1 MSVDLQ
7 QAAWPVLPPHPGPL
21 GGVRVLDLS
30 RVLAGPYAA
39 MVLADLGADVIKV
52 ERPGAGDDTRSWGPP
67 FHGPDATYF
76 LAVNRNRRAVG
87 VDLSTADGFA
97 VVATLA
103 RAADVV
109 LENFLPRHLRSLG
122 LDALRDETAAAWVSI
137 RGAGSDGPDGELPGY
152 DVMAQARSG
161 LMHVTGPADGEASK
175 VGVAIADV
183 VAGLHAA
190 VAALAGVVARD
201 RGSAAPRVEVP
212 LLESTV
218 AALVNQTTAALV
230 GGADPVR
237 MGVEHP
243 SLVPYGPLPCA
254 DIPLVVGAGNDRQ
267 FASLAAVVGLPDDPR
282 FVTNA
287 GRVVHRRELR
297 VLLVERLA
305 LKPAAEWAGLLAVAG
320 VPSAPVQSVREALAD
335 PQVAGLLVETTHDGE
350 PVTLVGSPYLVD
362 GVRPAVRSGP
372 PALGRDTDEVLSGL
386 GLSGA
391 EIDGLRTRG
400 VVA

>member
-1 MSVDLQ
+1 VDLQ
-7 QAAWPVLPPHPGPL
+7 RSAWPVLPPHPGPL

-76 LAVNRNRRAVG
+76 LSVNRNRRAVG
-87 VDLSTADGFA
+87 IDISTPDGLA
-97 VVATLA
+97 VIATLA

-122 LDALRDETAAAWVSI
+122 LADLRSSVDATWVSI

-161 LMHVTGPADGEASK
+161 LMHVTGPADGEATK
-175 VGVAIADV
+175 VGVAISDI

-190 VAALAGVVARD
+190 VGALAGVIASD
-201 RGSAAPRVEVP
+201 RTGTAPRIEVP

-218 AALVNQTTAALV
+218 AALVNQTAAALV

-243 SLVPYGPLPCA
+243 SVVPYGPLPCA
-254 DIPLVVGAGNDRQ
+254 DAPLVVGAGNDRQ
-267 FASLAAVVGLPDDPR
+267 FASLAAVLGLADDPR
-282 FVTNA
+282 FAANA
-287 GRVVHRRELR
+287 GRVAHREELR
-297 VLLVERLA
+297 ALLVARLA
-305 LKPAAEWAGLLAVAG
+305 RKPAAEWAGLLAAAG

-335 PQVAGLLVETTHDGE
+335 PQVAGLLVETEHDGE
-350 PVTLVGSPYLVD
+350 PVTLVGSPYLLD
-362 GVRPAVRSGP
+362 GVRPVVRSGP
-372 PALGRDTDEVLSGL
+372 PALGRDTDEVLTGL
-386 GLSGA
+386 GLSA
-391 EIDGLRTRG
+391 ADVETLRTRG